1 MPKPLLLV
9 STNDF
14 KFDEIRKILAGYGAK
29 LEQKKTELDEP
40 DLKSLEEIALAKAR
54 HAYSLAKKPLIVED
68 TGVFFDALPGF
79 PGTKAKRAWL
89 ELGYEGL
96 FKKLEGKDRSARFK
110 SVICLMNSPMDY
122 RFFAGELKGRIL
134 EKVVQPDA
142 RRLPYEKI
150 FEPDGRNKALVEFS
164 VEEKNAFSHRA
175 VAARKLGEYLAKTQ
189 GQQAKQGGKNKSGKA
204 KK

>member
-1 MPKPLLLV
+1 MPDPLFLV

-14 KFDEIRKILAGYGAK
+14 KFDEIKKILGGYGVK
-29 LEQKKTELDEP
+29 IEQKKIELDEP

-54 HAYSLAKKPLIVED
+54 HAYSLVKKPLIVED

-89 ELGYEGL
+89 ELGFEGL

-110 SVICLMNSPMDY
+110 SVICLMNSPQDY
-122 RFFAGELKGRIL
+122 KFFAGELEGRIL
-134 EKVVQPDA
+134 EKVVMPEA
-142 RRLPYEKI
+142 KRLPYEKI
-150 FEPDGRNKALVEFS
+150 FEPDGGKKALVEFS

-175 VAARKLGEYLAKTQ
+175 IAAGKLGEYLAKTQ
-189 GQQAKQGGKNKSGKA
+189 SPQAKNGGKNKSGKA